1 MSNQAHTGYADEQA
15 IPDSHGHHVTT
26 GYAGEQRLSWKG
38 VPGFK
43 PILLIIA
50 FGLFAL
56 GVIMPPSQ
64 SLLDLVTMKS
74 PPGYKL
80 DRGTENIVETVNKKL
95 RPDAFKAYQAEKE
108 GKAVVQDKP
117 HAAGEEAAHEAA
129 KPLMNA
135 DQVARLGKL
144 MVLLLLFCA
153 FLWGTEALPLGATD
167 IMVAVI
173 MYAFA
178 VLPIDEIA
186 RSYMQDAVF
195 FIFGILAVAVGVSKT
210 GLDKRIGLI
219 LLSRIKGPKA
229 FAFIFYPA
237 ISISASFLSEHALVA
252 LLIPVLMGVYK
263 VTCKMYGVEKDRA
276 LALFLVLGMCFAANH
291 GGPGSPAAGGRNA
304 IMVGYLMANGT
315 PIGFM
320 DWVKFGMPFV
330 PVCAA
335 CIGMYMYFML
345 RSRFKVPT
353 FNPSDIVKAE
363 AERMGKMSVREIA
376 MAIILVVLVA
386 AWIILGEHSGLGG
399 PTLYAVMAMF
409 LCRIVTWD
417 DLQKGVSFDVVGLY
431 AAACAM
437 GVGLKFTGGALW
449 MANAFVGYLPDFLT
463 KGDNLAV
470 GVSLLSGTI
479 TNFMSDGATVA
490 ALGPIVLPM
499 GTLAEVHPWKVG
511 LACAFA
517 SSFANALVVGTPN
530 NAIAFSMCR
539 DPETGERLM
548 EVTDFIKYGVGVT
561 VIAWLV
567 LWFWSIFGYWQLLNW
582 PAF

>member
-1 MSNQAHTGYADEQA
+1 MHVNAGFADEQ
-15 IPDSHGHHVTT
+15 PLT
-26 GYAGEQRLSWKG
+26 WKG

-50 FGLFAL
+50 VGLFVL
-56 GVIMPPSQ
+56 GILLPPPQ
-64 SLLDLVTMKS
+64 ALLDMVSQKN

-80 DRGTENIVETVNKKL
+80 DRGTETITETVNRKL
-95 RPDAFKAYQAEKE
+95 RPEAFKAHQAAKE
-108 GKAVVQDKP
+108 GKGVEKEKP
-117 HAAGEEAAHEAA
+117 QVAMAEEGAHEEE
-129 KPLMNA
+129 KPLLSA
-135 DQVARLGKL
+135 DQVARMAKL

-167 IMVAVI
+167 LLVAVI
-173 MYAFA
+173 MYVFA
-178 VLPIDEIA
+178 ILPIDEIA
-186 RSYMQDAVF
+186 RAFMQDAVF

-219 LLSRIKGPKA
+219 LLSRIKSPKA

-237 ISISASFLSEHALVA
+237 ISVAASFLSEHALVA

-263 VTCKMYGVEKDRA
+263 VTCRMYGVEKDRA

-304 IMVGYLMANGT
+304 IMVGYLMAQGT
-315 PIGFM
+315 PIAFI
-320 DWVKFGMPFV
+320 DWMKYGMPFV
-330 PVCAA
+330 PVAAA
-335 CIGMYMYFML
+335 CIGLYMYL
-345 RSRFKVPT
+345 LLKPKFKVET
-353 FNPSDIVKAE
+353 FNPSEIVKAE
-363 AERMGKMSVREIA
+363 VAKMGKLRGREA
-376 MAIILVVLVA
+376 LMAVILVCLVA
-386 AWIILGEHSGLGG
+386 AWVILGEHSGLGG

-409 LCRIVTWD
+409 LGRIITWSD
-417 DLQKGVSFDVVGLY
+417 VQSGVAFDVVGLY

-449 MANAFVGYLPDFLT
+449 MASAFVEALPGFLT
-463 KGDNLAV
+463 EGDNLAI
-470 GVSLLSGTI
+470 GVSLLTGTM

-499 GTLAEVHPWKVG
+499 ATIAQVHPWKVG
-511 LACAFA
+511 LACAFS

-530 NAIAFSMCR
+530 NAIAFTMCR

-548 EVTDFIKYGVGVT
+548 EVTDFIKYGVGVCF
-561 VIAWLV
+561 IAWAV
-567 LWFWSIFGYWQLLNW
+567 LWFWAIFGYWRLLSW

>member
-1 MSNQAHTGYADEQA
+1 MHVNAGFADEQ
-15 IPDSHGHHVTT
+15 PLT
-26 GYAGEQRLSWKG
+26 WKG

-50 FGLFAL
+50 VGLFVL
-56 GVIMPPSQ
+56 GILLPPPQ
-64 SLLDLVTMKS
+64 ALLDMVSQKN

-80 DRGTENIVETVNKKL
+80 DRGTETITETVNRKL
-95 RPDAFKAYQAEKE
+95 RPEAFKAHQAAKE
-108 GKAVVQDKP
+108 GKGVEKEKP
-117 HAAGEEAAHEAA
+117 QVAMAEEGAHEEE
-129 KPLMNA
+129 KPLLSA
-135 DQVARLGKL
+135 DQVARMAKL

-167 IMVAVI
+167 LLVAVI
-173 MYAFA
+173 MYVFA
-178 VLPIDEIA
+178 ILPIDEIA
-186 RSYMQDAVF
+186 RAFMQDAVF

-219 LLSRIKGPKA
+219 LLSRIKSPKA

-263 VTCKMYGVEKDRA
+263 VTCRMYGVEKDRA

-304 IMVGYLMANGT
+304 IMVGYLMAQGT
-315 PIGFM
+315 PIAFI
-320 DWVKFGMPFV
+320 DWMKYGMPFV
-330 PVCAA
+330 PVAAA
-335 CIGMYMYFML
+335 CIGLYMYL
-345 RSRFKVPT
+345 LLKPKFKVET
-353 FNPSDIVKAE
+353 FNPSEIVKAE
-363 AERMGKMSVREIA
+363 VAKMGKLRGREA
-376 MAIILVVLVA
+376 LMAVILVCLVA
-386 AWIILGEHSGLGG
+386 AWVILGEHSGLGG

-409 LCRIVTWD
+409 LGRIITWSD
-417 DLQKGVSFDVVGLY
+417 VQSGVAFDVVGLY

-449 MANAFVGYLPDFLT
+449 MASAFVEALPGFLT
-463 KGDNLAV
+463 EGDNLAI
-470 GVSLLSGTI
+470 GVSLLTGTM

-499 GTLAEVHPWKVG
+499 ATIAQVHPWKVG
-511 LACAFA
+511 LACAFS

-530 NAIAFSMCR
+530 NAIAFTMCR

-548 EVTDFIKYGVGVT
+548 EVTDFIKYGVGVCF
-561 VIAWLV
+561 IAWAV
-567 LWFWSIFGYWQLLNW
+567 LWFWAIFGYWRLLSW